1 MRSARGCGRRTAGG
15 RRGDHRGNATAA
27 KNQETAAS
35 DPAATSRPAAEPP
48 KLSRA
53 ELLAAQQQTL
63 ATPRRRAGMPARL
76 LFTTMDLLY
85 GRRRTLSK
93 FKMLELIARVPY
105 QSWEQVAYVAVTHVY
120 RDPGFARR
128 VHERI
133 RIPGS
138 ARQRAVAPAHPRRT
152 RRPIRTARIPAAV
165 LLGPASHRVRLLPAV
180 LAALRAPPGVE
191 LPA

>member
-85 GRRRTLSK
+85 ARRRTLSK

-105 QSWEQVAYVAVTHVY
+105 QSCEQVAYVAVTHVY
-120 RDPGFARR
+120 RDPGFARP

-133 RIPGS
+133 AESRVQQDNEQRHLRILEGPV
-138 ARQRAVAPAHPRRT
+138 ARSGLREP
-152 RRPIRTARIPAAV
+152 
-165 LLGPASHRVRLLPAV
+165 LLPYRRV
-180 LAALRAPPGVE
+180 P
-191 LPA
+191 